1 MNKLPSIAIWAD
13 TLITA
18 VNMIVAAYAVAYASA
33 ALFLLFASVGAV
45 LCFIPHITRIHAW
58 DRVFDRKYIW
68 YYLGIGT
75 FGTGLPMTIMVYA
88 LNFTT
93 PTNASILNQFEI
105 IYSLL
110 LAWILLREKP
120 SWRQL
125 GGSALIIGGVT
136 MLLWQAGFTPQL
148 KGDLMIIGCLW
159 MFQISHIL
167 AKKLPADLDGQTVAC
182 IRALFALPALLL
194 LVLYVTCTQGL
205 FFQPAPALLYCVLFS
220 AVFCYYI
227 GNALWYYGI
236 RNMALGKAT
245 AIILSYPLFTFLLS
259 VVLGLD
265 KITVLKI
272 SGLVL
277 ALGGAYIVTLVPTK
291 GETKE

>member
-1 MNKLPSIAIWAD
+1 MKKLPSIAIWID
-13 TLITA
+13 TVITA
-18 VNMIVAAYAVAYASA
+18 INMVVAKYAVEYTSA
-33 ALFLLFASVGAV
+33 ALFLLLASLGAT
-45 LCFIPHITRIHAW
+45 LCFIPHITCIHAW
-58 DRVFDRKYIW
+58 PRVFDRKYFW
-68 YYLGIGT
+68 RYLGIGT
-75 FGTGLPMTIMVYA
+75 LGTGLPMTIMVYA

-110 LAWILLREKP
+110 LAWIILREKP
-120 SWRQL
+120 SWAQL

-159 MFQISHIL
+159 MFQLSHIL

-182 IRALFALPALLL
+182 IRSVFAMPALFLLIIYIA
-194 LVLYVTCTQGL
+194 VTQGL
-205 FFQPAPALLYCVLFS
+205 TFRPTLTLGGCVLFS

-245 AIILSYPLFTFLLS
+245 AIILSYPVFTFLIS
-259 VVLGLD
+259 MMLGLD
-265 KITVLKI
+265 KLTIFKI

-277 ALGGAYIVTLVPTK
+277 ALGGAYIVTLVRTQ
-291 GETKE
+291 GESQK

>member
-1 MNKLPSIAIWAD
+1 MKKLPSIAIWID

-18 VNMIVAAYAVAYASA
+18 VNMVVAAYAVKYASSV
-33 ALFLLFASVGAV
+33 LFLLFASLGAT
-45 LCFIPHITRIHAW
+45 LCFVPHIIRIHAW
-58 DRVFDRKYIW
+58 NRVFDRKYIW
-68 YYLGIGT
+68 RYLGIGT
-75 FGTGLPMTIMVYA
+75 LGTALPMSIMIFA
-88 LNFTT
+88 LKFTT

-110 LAWILLREKP
+110 LAWIILREIP

-159 MFQISHIL
+159 MFQLSHIL

-182 IRALFALPALLL
+182 IRSLFAMPALFLLIIYIGL
-194 LVLYVTCTQGL
+194 SQGL
-205 FFQPAPALLYCVLFS
+205 TFTPAPTLWMCVLFS
-220 AVFCYYI
+220 AIFCYYI
-227 GNALWYYGI
+227 GNTLWYYGI

-245 AIILSYPLFTFLLS
+245 AIILSYPVFTFLIS
-259 VVLGLD
+259 VYLGLD
-265 KITVLKI
+265 KITIFKI
-272 SGLVL
+272 LGLVL
-277 ALGGAYIVTLVPTK
+277 ALSGAYIVTLVPTK
-291 GETKE
+291 GETK

>member
-1 MNKLPSIAIWAD
+1 MKKLPVIAIWLD

-18 VNMIVAAYAVAYASA
+18 INMIMAAYAVEYASA
-33 ALFLLFASVGAV
+33 ALFLLLASIGAT

-58 DRVFDRKYIW
+58 NRVFDRKYIW
-68 YYLGIGT
+68 RYLGIGT
-75 FGTGLPMTIMVYA
+75 FGTALPMTIMVYA

-110 LAWILLREKP
+110 LAFIILHEKP
-120 SWRQL
+120 SWQQL
-125 GGSALIIGGVT
+125 GGSALIITGVT
-136 MLLWQAGFTPQL
+136 MLLWQAGYTPQL

-167 AKKLPADLDGQTVAC
+167 AKKLPTDLDGQTVAC
-182 IRALFALPALLL
+182 IRALFAIPGLIFLII
-194 LVLYVTCTQGL
+194 YVAYTQGV
-205 FFQPAPALLYCVLFS
+205 FFRPSWTLGGCVAFS
-220 AVFCYYI
+220 AIFCYYI
-227 GNALWYYGI
+227 GNTLWYYGI

-245 AIILSYPLFTFLLS
+245 AIILSYPVLTFLLS
-259 VVLGLD
+259 VLLGLD
-265 KITVLKI
+265 NITVLKI
-272 SGLVL
+272 LGLVC

-291 GETKE
+291 GELKV

>member
-1 MNKLPSIAIWAD
+1 MKKLPAIAIWID

-18 VNMIVAAYAVAYASA
+18 VNMVVAAYAVEYASA
-33 ALFLLFASVGAV
+33 ALFLLFASLGAT
-45 LCFIPHITRIHAW
+45 LCFVPHIARIHAW
-58 DRVFDRKYIW
+58 NRVFDKKYIW
-68 YYLGIGT
+68 RYLGIGT
-75 FGTGLPMTIMVYA
+75 LGTALPMSILVYA

-110 LAWILLREKP
+110 LAFIILREKP

-125 GGSALIIGGVT
+125 GGSALIIAGVT
-136 MLLWQAGFTPQL
+136 MLLWQAGYTPQL

-159 MFQISHIL
+159 MFQLSHIL
-167 AKKLPADLDGQTVAC
+167 AKKLPADLDGQTIAC
-182 IRALFALPALLL
+182 IRSLFAMPALFLLII
-194 LVLYVTCTQGL
+194 YIASTQGL
-205 FFQPAPALLYCVLFS
+205 TFRPAPTLWGCVFFS

-227 GNALWYYGI
+227 GNSMWYYGI

-245 AIILSYPLFTFLLS
+245 AIILSYPVFTFVLS
-259 VVLGLD
+259 VLLGLD
-265 KITVLKI
+265 KITTLKI
-272 SGLVL
+272 LGLIF

-291 GETKE
+291 GETKA

>member
-1 MNKLPSIAIWAD
+1 MKKLPSLAIWAD

-18 VNMIVAAYAVAYASA
+18 VNMIMAAYAVEYASA
-33 ALFLLFASVGAV
+33 PLFLLFAALGAT
-45 LCFIPHITRIHAW
+45 LCFAPHITRIHAW
-58 DRVFDRKYIW
+58 KRVFDKKYIW
-68 YYLGIGT
+68 RYIGIGT
-75 FGTGLPMTIMVYA
+75 LGTALPMTIMVYA

-110 LAWILLREKP
+110 LAWMLLREKP

-148 KGDLMIIGCLW
+148 KGDLMVIGCLW
-159 MFQISHIL
+159 MFQLSHIL

-182 IRALFALPALLL
+182 IRSLYASPALLL
-194 LVLYVTCTQGL
+194 LVLHINGSQGL
-205 FFQPAPALLYCVLFS
+205 LFRPTATLLYCVLFS
-220 AVFCYYI
+220 AIFCYYI

-245 AIILSYPLFTFLLS
+245 AIILSYPVFTFLLS
-259 VVLGLD
+259 VMLGLD
-265 KITVLKI
+265 KITVFKI
-272 SGLVL
+272 LGLIL

-291 GETKE
+291 GEIKE

>member
-1 MNKLPSIAIWAD
+1 MKKLPSLAIWID
-13 TLITA
+13 TIITA
-18 VNMIVAAYAVAYASA
+18 INMVVAAYAVKYTSS
-33 ALFLLFASVGAV
+33 ALFLLLASIGAV

-58 DRVFDRKYIW
+58 NRVFDRKYFW
-68 YYLGIGT
+68 RHLGIGT

-125 GGSALIIGGVT
+125 GGSVLIIGGVT

-182 IRALFALPALLL
+182 IRSLFSIPALLV
-194 LVLYVTCTQGL
+194 LVAYISGTNGL
-205 FFQPAPALLYCVLFS
+205 FFNPTHTLLYCVLFS

-227 GNALWYYGI
+227 GNAVWYYGI

-245 AIILSYPLFTFLLS
+245 AIILSYPVFTFLLS
-259 VVLGLD
+259 VGLGLD
-265 KITVLKI
+265 KITILKI
-272 SGLVL
+272 LGLIL
-277 ALGGAYIVTLVPTK
+277 ALSGAYIVTLVPTK
-291 GETKE
+291 GETK

>member
-1 MNKLPSIAIWAD
+1 MKKLPTIAIWID

-18 VNMIVAAYAVAYASA
+18 VNMIVAAYAVEYASA
-33 ALFLLFASVGAV
+33 ALFLLFASLGAT
-45 LCFIPHITRIHAW
+45 LCFVPHIARIHAW
-58 DRVFDRKYIW
+58 NRVFDKKYIW
-68 YYLGIGT
+68 RYLGIGT
-75 FGTGLPMTIMVYA
+75 LGTALPMSILVYA

-110 LAWILLREKP
+110 LAFIILREKP

-125 GGSALIIGGVT
+125 GGSALIIAGVT
-136 MLLWQAGFTPQL
+136 MLLWQAGYTPQL

-159 MFQISHIL
+159 MFQLSHIL
-167 AKKLPADLDGQTVAC
+167 AKKLPADLDGQTIAC
-182 IRALFALPALLL
+182 IRSLFAMPALFLLII
-194 LVLYVTCTQGL
+194 YIASTQGL
-205 FFQPAPALLYCVLFS
+205 TFRPAPTLWGCVFFS

-227 GNALWYYGI
+227 GNSMWYYGI

-245 AIILSYPLFTFLLS
+245 AIILSYPVFTFVLS
-259 VVLGLD
+259 VLLGLD
-265 KITVLKI
+265 KITTLKI
-272 SGLVL
+272 LGLIF

-291 GETKE
+291 GETKA

>member
-1 MNKLPSIAIWAD
+1 MKKLPSVAIWLD
-13 TLITA
+13 TIITA
-18 VNMIVAAYAVAYASA
+18 INMIVAAYAVEYASA
-33 ALFLLFASVGAV
+33 ALFLLLASLGAT
-45 LCFIPHITRIHAW
+45 LCFVPHITRIHAW
-58 DRVFDRKYIW
+58 KRVFDKTYIW
-68 YYLGIGT
+68 HYLGIGT
-75 FGTGLPMTIMVYA
+75 LSTALPMTIMVYA

-110 LAWILLREKP
+110 LAWIMLREIP

-136 MLLWQAGFTPQL
+136 ILLWQAGFTPQL

-159 MFQISHIL
+159 MFQLSHIL
-167 AKKLPADLDGQTVAC
+167 AKKLPTDLDGQIIAC
-182 IRALFALPALLL
+182 IRSLFAMPALFLLIIYIA
-194 LVLYVTCTQGL
+194 VSQGL
-205 FFQPAPALLYCVLFS
+205 TFRPAPTLWRCVFFS

-245 AIILSYPLFTFLLS
+245 AIILSYPVFTFLLS
-259 VVLGLD
+259 VLLGLD
-265 KITVLKI
+265 KITIFKVF
-272 SGLVL
+272 GLVL

-291 GETKE
+291 GETNL

>member
-1 MNKLPSIAIWAD
+1 MKKLPAIAIWID

-18 VNMIVAAYAVAYASA
+18 FNMVVAAYAVQYTSA
-33 ALFLLFASVGAV
+33 ALFLLLASLGAT
-45 LCFIPHITRIHAW
+45 LCFVPHITRRQAW
-58 DRVFDRKYIW
+58 GRVFDRKYIW

-75 FGTGLPMTIMVYA
+75 LGTALPMTIMVYA

-110 LAWILLREKP
+110 LAWFILKEKP
-120 SWRQL
+120 TWRQL

-159 MFQISHIL
+159 MFQLSHIL

-182 IRALFALPALLL
+182 IRSLFAMPGLFLLII
-194 LVLYVTCTQGL
+194 YIAYSQGL
-205 FFQPAPALLYCVLFS
+205 LFKAEWGLWACVAFS

-227 GNALWYYGI
+227 GNSFWYYGI

-245 AIILSYPLFTFLLS
+245 AIILSYPVFTFLIS
-259 VVLGLD
+259 VALGLD
-265 KITVLKI
+265 KVTVLKVL
-272 SGLVL
+272 GLVF
-277 ALGGAYIVTLVPTK
+277 ALSGAYIVTLVPTK
-291 GETKE
+291 GETKL

>member
-1 MNKLPSIAIWAD
+1 MKKLPSAAIWMD

-18 VNMIVAAYAVAYASA
+18 VNMVAAAYAVKYTSS
-33 ALFLLFASVGAV
+33 ALFLLLASVGAT
-45 LCFIPHITRIHAW
+45 LCFVPHITRIHAW
-58 DRVFDRKYIW
+58 HRVFDKKYMW
-68 YYLGIGT
+68 RYLGIGT

-110 LAWILLREKP
+110 LAWIILREKP

-136 MLLWQAGFTPQL
+136 LLLWQAGFTPQL

-182 IRALFALPALLL
+182 IRAIFAMPALLL
-194 LVLYVTCTQGL
+194 LVVYVSYAQGI
-205 FFQPAPALLYCVLFS
+205 FFRPVPTLLYCVLFS

-227 GNALWYYGI
+227 GNSLWYYGI

-245 AIILSYPLFTFLLS
+245 AIILSYPVFTSLIS
-259 VVLGLD
+259 VLLGLD

-272 SGLVL
+272 AGLIL

-291 GETKE
+291 GETK

>member
-1 MNKLPSIAIWAD
+1 MKKLPSVAIWID
-13 TLITA
+13 TIITA
-18 VNMIVAAYAVAYASA
+18 INMIAAAYAVQYASA
-33 ALFLLFASVGAV
+33 ALFLLFAALGAT
-45 LCFIPHITRIHAW
+45 LCFIPHITRIRAW
-58 DRVFDRKYIW
+58 GRVFDRKYIAC
-68 YYLGIGT
+68 YLGIGT
-75 FGTGLPMTIMVYA
+75 LATALPMTIMVYA

-110 LAWILLREKP
+110 LAWIILREKP

-159 MFQISHIL
+159 MFQLSHIL
-167 AKKLPADLDGQTVAC
+167 AKKLPSDLDGQTIAC
-182 IRALFALPALLL
+182 IRSLFALPALFLL
-194 LVLYVTCTQGL
+194 IIYVACSQGL
-205 FFQPAPALLYCVLFS
+205 TFKPTPTLWWCVSFS
-220 AVFCYYI
+220 AIFCYYI

-245 AIILSYPLFTFLLS
+245 AIILSYPVFTFLIS
-259 VVLGLD
+259 VSLGLD
-265 KITVLKI
+265 KITIFKI
-272 SGLVL
+272 LGLVL

-291 GETKE
+291 GEIK

>member
-1 MNKLPSIAIWAD
+1 MKKLPSLAIWGD
-13 TLITA
+13 TIITSI
-18 VNMIVAAYAVAYASA
+18 NMVVAKYAVEYSSA
-33 ALFLLFASVGAV
+33 ALFLLLASCGAT
-45 LCFIPHITRIHAW
+45 LCFIPHINRTHAW
-58 DRVFDRKYIW
+58 PRVFDRKHIW

-75 FGTGLPMTIMVYA
+75 LGTGLPMTIMVYA

-125 GGSALIIGGVT
+125 GGSALIISGVT
-136 MLLWQAGFTPQL
+136 LLLWQAGYTPQL

-159 MFQISHIL
+159 MFQLSHIL

-182 IRALFALPALLL
+182 IRSLFAIPSLFFLIIYIA
-194 LVLYVTCTQGL
+194 VTQGL
-205 FFQPAPALLYCVLFS
+205 TFIPAAKLWGCVLFS
-220 AVFCYYI
+220 AVFCYFV
-227 GNALWYYGI
+227 GNSLWYYGI

-245 AIILSYPLFTFLLS
+245 AIILSYPVFTFLIS
-259 VVLGLD
+259 VGLGLD
-265 KITVLKI
+265 KITILKV
-272 SGLVL
+272 SGLAL

-291 GETKE
+291 GESAS

>member
-1 MNKLPSIAIWAD
+1 MKKLPSLAIWGD

-18 VNMIVAAYAVAYASA
+18 VNMVVAAYAVKYASA
-33 ALFLLFASVGAV
+33 TLFLLFASIGAA

-58 DRVFDRKYIW
+58 GRVFDCNYIW

-75 FGTGLPMTIMVYA
+75 LGTALPMTIMVYA

-110 LAWILLREKP
+110 LAFIILHEKP
-120 SWRQL
+120 TWRQI
-125 GGSALIIGGVT
+125 GGSALIIAGVT
-136 MLLWQAGFTPQL
+136 ALLWQAGYTPQL

-159 MFQISHIL
+159 MFQLSHIL
-167 AKKLPADLDGQTVAC
+167 AKKLPTDLDGQTVAC
-182 IRALFALPALLL
+182 IRALFAIP
-194 LVLYVTCTQGL
+194 GL
-205 FFQPAPALLYCVLFS
+205 FFLIIYVACSQGLTFVPDLKLLGCVLFS
-220 AVFCYYI
+220 AIFCYYI
-227 GNALWYYGI
+227 GNTLWYYGI

-245 AIILSYPLFTFLLS
+245 AIILSYPVFTFLLS
-259 VVLGLD
+259 VLLGLD
-265 KITVLKI
+265 KITSLKI
-272 SGLVL
+272 AGLVL

-291 GETKE
+291 GERND